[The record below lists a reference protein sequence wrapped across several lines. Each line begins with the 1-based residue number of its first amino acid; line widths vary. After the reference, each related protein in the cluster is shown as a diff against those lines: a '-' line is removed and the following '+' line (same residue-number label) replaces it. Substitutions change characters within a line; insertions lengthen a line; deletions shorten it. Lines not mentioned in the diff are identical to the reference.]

1 MRVNR
6 VIMSSDPNPLYCDF
20 WNPLSKVYAE
30 KFGITPTLAW
40 LGTKEQAEV
49 CGISDKYGEIVY
61 VETHAGY
68 LIPWQATWVTF
79 WLTQFYQNDT
89 ILTMGIDQVPLSR
102 LFLDMVENLDE
113 NDYAMLISD
122 AYMPNY
128 WTETAS
134 PTSYH
139 IAKGSTY
146 ENAHQFDANFHREI
160 EKVRNSGIKA
170 FWETGDGM
178 WGIDESYS
186 CHNLRQGRVNV
197 VAMDN
202 FSLLVQ
208 RRIECERWKEPDY
221 NINLLQQGW
230 YSESHLC
237 RPYSAHK
244 EWIDKLFNDIPV
256 CLG

>member
-1 MRVNR
+1 
-6 VIMSSDPNPLYCDF
+6 MSTDPNPLYCDF

-30 KFGITPTLAW
+30 KFGIRPTLVF
-40 LGTKEQAEV
+40 LGSASEADE
-49 CGISDKYGEIVY
+49 CGISSLYGDIKYVKP
-61 VETHAGY
+61 HPDY

-79 WLTQFYQNDT
+79 WATRYYPDEV
-89 ILTMGIDQVPLSR
+89 ILTIGIDQVPLSR
-102 LFLDMVENLDE
+102 LFLDMVQNLNE
-113 NDYAMLISD
+113 NDYAMLIAD
-122 AYMPNY
+122 AYRPHY

-139 IAKGSTY
+139 IAKGSTFGKAY
-146 ENAHQFDANFHREI
+146 QFEDNFHKEI

-170 FWETGDGM
+170 FWEDGEGM
-178 WGIDESYS
+178 WGIDETYS

-197 VAMDN
+197 VAIDN
-202 FSLLVQ
+202 FRLLCE
-208 RRIECERWKEPDY
+208 RRIECERWKEPEY
-221 NINLLQQGW
+221 NPQLLSDGW